1 MGCACNK
8 NKVVRAA
15 VNAPDYDPALL
26 PETSSNGSWKVYSA
40 GGAAYRFATLED
52 AKTAA
57 ALISGRIVSV

>member
-15 VNAPDYDPALL
+15 TNAPDYDPSLL
-26 PETSSNGSWKVYSA
+26 PPTSPGGSWKVYSA

-52 AKTAA
+52 AKSAA
-57 ALISGRIVSV
+57 ELIGGRIVSV

>member
-15 VNAPDYDPALL
+15 VNAPEFDPSAL

-40 GGAAYRFATLED
+40 GGAAYRYASLED
-52 AKTAA
+52 ARTAA
-57 ALISGRIVSV
+57 DLIGGRIVSV